1 MKSVHKCQ
9 NLHKSST
16 VKNFDFWKQ
25 SRNNKKVCSNWIKG
39 QLLIATGICL
49 ASTILLC
56 FETYMK
62 FTHLFIILL
71 MCNICYYFKIFQKIY
86 LYFSNRYICSCT
98 TYFFPIFIEHYSHC
112 TDRHGKASRFKSS
125 DINKMLLRI
134 SDGLGSSPKIGCKT
148 WTNFSS
154 FLCQFFSMFLR
165 ILQVLSKITVWH
177 SSLVLDMQS
186 PS

>member
-1 MKSVHKCQ
+1 MFQLDQRTTTYCYWYLSCKYHFVMFWNIHEIHPSIYYSVDVYI
-9 NLHKSST
+9 S
-16 VKNFDFWKQ
+16 
-25 SRNNKKVCSNWIKG
+25 
-39 QLLIATGICL
+39 
-49 ASTILLC
+49 
-56 FETYMK
+56 
-62 FTHLFIILL
+62 
-71 MCNICYYFKIFQKIY
+71 YYFKIFQKIY

-134 SDGLGSSPKIGCKT
+134 SDGLGSSPEIGCKT

-177 SSLVLDMQS
+177 SSLVLNMQS
-186 PS
+186 RAGLSQVESSWVELSRYRVPDPSL